1 MRREKEKGYSGFQI
15 GTSFLLVIFVIICL
29 VLLGVLSLSGALRDR
44 GYSDRMAEKTKRYYA
59 AVSSAQH
66 RLGEIDEMLT
76 GLKEDFEEY
85 GMYLEEVGV
94 IASKRDDI
102 VCVREGERLLLSYRE
117 PITDSQSLAVE
128 VEVLDPER
136 GEGNY
141 RIVKWQEISENI
153 WEEEGTLPVLRFD
166 EE

>member
-1 MRREKEKGYSGFQI
+1 MRREKEKGYSRFQI

-44 GYSDRMAEKTKRYYA
+44 GYSDRMAEKSKCYYA
-59 AVSSAQH
+59 AVSKAQH

-76 GLKEDFEEY
+76 GLKEGFEGY

-94 IASKRDDI
+94 IASERDDI
-102 VCVREGERLLLSYRE
+102 VCVREGERLLLSYQE

-128 VEVLDPER
+128 VEVLDPEK

-153 WEEEGTLPVLRFD
+153 WEEEGTLPILRF
-166 EE
+166 EEE

>member
-85 GMYLEEVGV
+85 GMYLEEVGA